1 MIDEKKNGMSDEEL
15 DNLAELDALD
25 GDDEEFIVEL
35 TDEDGKTQKFSIL
48 DTIDYE
54 GKEYAVLATEEEP
67 DSVVI
72 LEYIENDEEGT
83 FVTVDDEEK
92 LQAIFDIFVSSL
104 EECCCCGDDCDC
116 DCDGDC
122 DCDCHEDGDH
132 NCGCGHCH

>member
-1 MIDEKKNGMSDEEL
+1 MIDEKKNGITDEEL
-15 DNLAELDALD
+15 EELENF
-25 GDDEEFIVEL
+25 DEDFIVEL
-35 TDEDGKTQKFSIL
+35 TDEEGKTQKFSIL

-54 GKEYAVLATEEEP
+54 GKEYAVLATDEEP

-72 LEYIENDEEGT
+72 LEYIENEEEGT
-83 FVTVDDEEK
+83 FVTVDDEDK

-104 EECCCCGDDCDC
+104 EDCCCCGDDC

-122 DCDCHEDGDH
+122 DCDCHEEGDH